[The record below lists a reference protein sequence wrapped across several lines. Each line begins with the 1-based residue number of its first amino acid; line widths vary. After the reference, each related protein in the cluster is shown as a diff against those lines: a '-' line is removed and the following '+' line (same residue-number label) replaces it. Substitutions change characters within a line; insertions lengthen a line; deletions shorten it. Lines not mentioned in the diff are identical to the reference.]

1 MPHDGAEAATTPT
14 PSDLLTRNAVQHIS
28 LDSSVLV
35 PASPN
40 PASKDLRRAALE
52 VLKAHPSLPLPGG
65 GHTLER
71 WRELAS
77 IAGIDV
83 CLIKVLEAHYD
94 ALAIVAE
101 LGEEPPSP
109 DVLLAVWA
117 AEPPDARLA
126 FWPGA
131 NALNQGASV
140 DGNKAWCSGADV
152 VDQALITCH
161 VGEQQQLARVA
172 MTAPGIARDDSVWQ
186 AVGMARV
193 VSGRVH
199 FSNVPARAVGAPG
212 AYLDR
217 PGFWHG
223 GAGIAACWWGAA
235 VAIAEP
241 LRRSPRIA
249 RDMLAAAHLG
259 AIDVALSAVRD
270 MLVQTASAI
279 DAAPERSHQRR
290 VLRLRSLTEQACSD
304 VIQRVGRALGPGPLC
319 QDRAHAQRC
328 ADLAVFLRQ
337 SHAERDWAALGQAV
351 SGDET
356 PWTL

>member
-1 MPHDGAEAATTPT
+1 MSAEPLVNLPATRSAA
-14 PSDLLTRNAVQHIS
+14 SG
-28 LDSSVLV
+28 
-35 PASPN
+35 
-40 PASKDLRRAALE
+40 DLRRAALK
-52 VLKAHPSLPLPGG
+52 VLKSHPSLPLPGG
-65 GHTLER
+65 GRTLER

-77 IAGIDV
+77 IAGRDV

-94 ALAIVAE
+94 AQAILAE
-101 LGEEPPSP
+101 LGAEPLAP

-117 AEPPDARLA
+117 AEPPDARLEFRHA
-126 FWPGA
+126 ADAGA
-131 NALNQGASV
+131 QGRTVEGATV
-140 DGNKAWCSGADV
+140 EGDKAWCSGADV
-152 VDQALITCH
+152 VDEALITCH
-161 VGEQQQLARVA
+161 IGEHQQLARVRLS
-172 MTAPGIARDDSVWQ
+172 APGITRDDSAWQ

-199 FSNVPARAVGAPG
+199 FSNVPAHAVGAAS
-212 AYLDR
+212 AYLHR

-279 DAAPERSHQRR
+279 DAAPGESHQRR

-304 VIQRVGRALGPGPLC
+304 VIERVGRALGPGPLC

-337 SHAERDWAALGQAV
+337 SHAERDWAALGQAAA
-351 SGDET
+351 GDET